1 MHYIVIGKDGK
12 DSGAQDRRMAAR
24 PDHLQK
30 MKDLKAEGHFIF
42 AGALLDD
49 NGDKMVGSAI
59 VMEFDSENDLQSWLS
74 TEPYIN
80 GKVWEHYEVIKFKI
94 AQI

>member
-12 DSGAQDRRMAAR
+12 DSEAQDRRMSAR

-30 MKDLKAEGHFIF
+30 MKDLKSEGHFVF

-49 NGDKMVGSAI
+49 AGEKMVGSAI
-59 VMEFDSENDLQSWLS
+59 VVEFDSESGLQSWLAS
-74 TEPYIN
+74 EPYIN
-80 GKVWEHYEVIKFKI
+80 GKVWENYEVHQFKV